1 MNSPNAP
8 LPTLD
13 QEAVRTH
20 FRTAL
25 RYRTPIAM
33 WTAIAD
39 IPVLLAELDRALT
52 LLTRARTDTANLL
65 AAARATLAALD
76 DNEADPLM
84 YLRDEVAVHWPVDVA
99 PVVDDAGG
107 SQ

>member
-1 MNSPNAP
+1 MKNQQAP

-33 WTAIAD
+33 WTSIAD

-65 AAARATLAALD
+65 AAARATLAAID
-76 DNEADPLM
+76 DNESYPLT
-84 YLRDEVAVHWPVDVA
+84 YLY
-99 PVVDDAGG
+99 
-107 SQ
+107 

>member
-1 MNSPNAP
+1 MNNQQAP

-39 IPVLLAELDRALT
+39 IPVLLAELDRVLT
-52 LLTRARTDTANLL
+52 LLTCARIDTANLL
-65 AAARATLAALD
+65 AAARATLTAVD
-76 DNEADPLM
+76 DSEPDPLM
-84 YLRDEVAVHWPVDVA
+84 YLRDEVAVHRPADGM
-99 PVVDDAGG
+99 PDETGG
-107 SQ
+107 GR

>member
-1 MNSPNAP
+1 MKNQQAP

-20 FRTAL
+20 FRVAL

-39 IPVLLAELDRALT
+39 VPVLLAELDRALT

-65 AAARATLAALD
+65 AAARATLAAAD
-76 DNEADPLM
+76 DNERDPLT
-84 YLRDEVAVHWPVDVA
+84 YLRDEVAVHRPADGA
-99 PVVDDAGG
+99 PDAAGG
-107 SQ
+107 GR

>member
-1 MNSPNAP
+1 MKNQQAP

-39 IPVLLAELDRALT
+39 VPVLLAELDRVLS

-65 AAARATLAALD
+65 AAARATLAAVD
-76 DNEADPLM
+76 DSEVDPLT
-84 YLRDEVAVHWPVDVA
+84 YLRDEGAIYWPVDVV
-99 PVVDDAGG
+99 PFVDDAGG

>member
-1 MNSPNAP
+1 MKNQQAP

-52 LLTRARTDTANLL
+52 LLTLSRTDTANLF

-76 DNEADPLM
+76 DNEPDFLM
-84 YLRDEVAVHWPVDVA
+84 YLRDEVAVHRSA
-99 PVVDDAGG
+99 DDTPDEAGG
-107 SQ
+107 GR